1 MRLYLLGG
9 HLSFYLLK
17 YLACVCMYE
26 NTAINIINKGQTS
39 REETLQESKMRMP
52 KTSLLM

>member
-39 REETLQESKMRMP
+39 REETLQESKMQMP